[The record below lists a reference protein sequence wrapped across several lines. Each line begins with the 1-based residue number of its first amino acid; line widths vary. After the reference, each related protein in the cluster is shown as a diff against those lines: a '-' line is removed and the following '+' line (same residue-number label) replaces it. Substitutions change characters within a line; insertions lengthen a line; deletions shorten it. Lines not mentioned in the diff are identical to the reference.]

1 MKSNSVFEYSEQL
14 LSLVQKDFFFD
25 GFQLNTDVFLKISN
39 SKFLVIGKAG
49 TRAFFSQYKSYL
61 NENSEIFILK
71 SELLNFTNAV
81 THFTENIISIK
92 NIPNQ
97 MKVKFLRGLVQV
109 SMEQL
114 EKKEITSSEQL
125 KKTAEVLISFSAAIN
140 SFSEITDL
148 LNQLPQDE
156 SCQLVTTCLLAL
168 AICEDLGI
176 SQKPVM
182 KRVAIASLVHDI
194 GLKLI
199 PKRILE
205 KPNSEWSLDE
215 ILIYESHPLK
225 AVEQLRVMK
234 DMTNDILMMVAQ
246 HHENAIG
253 TGFPNRIRDVSTSP
267 LAKILIVAAFFS
279 DLLRMQTNANQNMT
293 AVMAIDYIEKTLSQP
308 FNKQVFSSLKKIVG
322 F

>member
-1 MKSNSVFEYSEQL
+1 
-14 LSLVQKDFFFD
+14 
-25 GFQLNTDVFLKISN
+25 
-39 SKFLVIGKAG
+39 
-49 TRAFFSQYKSYL
+49 
-61 NENSEIFILK
+61 
-71 SELLNFTNAV
+71 
-81 THFTENIISIK
+81 
-92 NIPNQ
+92 
-97 MKVKFLRGLVQV
+97 
-109 SMEQL
+109 
-114 EKKEITSSEQL
+114 
-125 KKTAEVLISFSAAIN
+125 
-140 SFSEITDL
+140 
-148 LNQLPQDE
+148 
-156 SCQLVTTCLLAL
+156 
-168 AICEDLGI
+168 
-176 SQKPVM
+176 
-182 KRVAIASLVHDI
+182 
-194 GLKLI
+194 LKLI